1 MEDGRIKMYLIWRT
15 LSIRNEIPAP
25 FRDGDYVALNAH
37 GSRADHVLAFART
50 TRDTRFVVIVPRL
63 CARRLDGDLRPPI
76 GEDVW
81 HDTAIQLPNWGTGPF
96 RNVLTGEDV
105 RTDESKR
112 VPELKIASVLNV
124 FPVALLET
132 K

>member
-1 MEDGRIKMYLIWRT
+1 
-15 LSIRNEIPAP
+15 
-25 FRDGDYVALNAH
+25 
-37 GSRADHVLAFART
+37 
-50 TRDTRFVVIVPRL
+50 
-63 CARRLDGDLRPPI
+63 
-76 GEDVW
+76 
-81 HDTAIQLPNWGTGPF
+81 
-96 RNVLTGEDV
+96 LTGEDV